1 MMVHAYVHRIMQ
13 FRENEP
19 KMTFQATQ
27 LHTRD
32 LILENPTYRAKM
44 KNQVIGSLGNGNRNG
59 TFDTVLA
66 AMVAEL

>member
-1 MMVHAYVHRIMQ
+1 MHMCIGSCSSEKTSKLSNDFSSYSTSNIC
-13 FRENEP
+13 
-19 KMTFQATQ
+19 
-27 LHTRD
+27 D

-44 KNQVIGSLGNGNRNG
+44 KNQVIESLGNGNRNG